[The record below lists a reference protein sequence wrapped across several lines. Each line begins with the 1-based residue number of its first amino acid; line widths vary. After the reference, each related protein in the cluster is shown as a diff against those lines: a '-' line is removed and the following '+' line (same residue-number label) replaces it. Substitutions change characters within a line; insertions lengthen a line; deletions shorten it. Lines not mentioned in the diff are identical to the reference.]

1 MRKTSN
7 IESSRNKKLVFSDS
21 EWRRVYYNE
30 AMGGFVAT
38 HVLKDDDNLTVP
50 GIKAEADACITLANW
65 GKKVFR
71 LPENVF
77 NLIDK
82 ITLNGINYRELL
94 KFKTNCKEPQGYPDV
109 FFDNQ
114 TWDFKKSEYHN
125 ANSIRKLILDGRKAD
140 NVVFI
145 IENKGQLDMISEAL
159 TREIGSR
166 RKKGRSNELPNV
178 YYLWGRELVCL
189 WGK

>member
-21 EWRRVYYNE
+21 EWRRVYSNE
-30 AMGGFVAT
+30 ATGGFVAT

-50 GIKAEADACITLANW
+50 GIKAEADACITLANF

-82 ITLNGINYRELL
+82 ITLKGIKYRELL
-94 KFKTNCKEPQGYPDV
+94 KFKTNRKEPRGYPDV

-114 TWDFKKSEYHN
+114 TWDFKKSEYRN
-125 ANSIRKLILDGRKAD
+125 ANSTRKLILDGRKAD

-145 IENKGQLDMISEAL
+145 IESRDHLDIISKAL

-166 RKKGRSNELPNV
+166 GKKERPIELPNV
-178 YYLWGRELVCL
+178 YFLWNNELGWL
-189 WGK
+189 WKK